1 MIFLTNLYLEK
12 PKYFEKATRVPA
24 ETIISILKK
33 GARDDRRT
41 ICVISIELMFR
52 LLYRFAAERN
62 PFAPTLYKT
71 LAFLL
76 VEFYWE
82 IDVREVML
90 RHFIDLY

>member
-1 MIFLTNLYLEK
+1 LTTLYLER
-12 PKYFEKATRVPA
+12 PKYFEKASRVPA

-41 ICVISIELMFR
+41 ICIISIELMFR
-52 LLYRFAAERN
+52 LLNGFAAERN

-82 IDVREVML
+82 IDIREVML